1 MLLKANIA
9 FKPDNQNQVLL
20 FPGRLD
26 ENIPAVHP
34 VRIVNEIV
42 DKLDISDILS
52 EYKGGGTSAYHPRML
67 LKILIYGYLN
77 NIYSSRKIAQQLT
90 ENIPFMWLSGRQT
103 PDFRTIND
111 FRGKRLKGRI
121 QELFTQ
127 VVRLMCEEGFVSLTT
142 QYIDGTKLEG
152 ASNRYT
158 FVWRKSIEKHK
169 PRLEEHIREVFDTIE
184 KAIEEDNT
192 SACTTTLTGMTSEEL
207 RERLSRLTARLNT
220 PDKAVKKAC
229 NKLED
234 KLLPKLQEYE
244 EKLALCG
251 ERNSYSKTDPEATFM
266 RMKEDHMK
274 NGQLKPAYNVQ
285 ISTLHQFITHFGIY
299 QRPGD
304 TALLIP
310 YLEAFKERYVMKNLN
325 GHNVIADAGYGSE
338 QNYEYIEKE
347 KITGYVKYNYFHM
360 EQKKRFRDNIFLAQ
374 NLFYNPDKDF
384 IICPMGQR
392 MDFVYRK
399 KNKSDLGYE
408 SEVSVYKACNCQGCP
423 LRSKCHKAQ
432 GNRTIELN
440 HKLLEY
446 KRKAREL
453 LMGEEGMKNRSKRPV
468 EVEAVFGQLKK
479 NKGFN
484 RFLLRGLKKVEVEF
498 GLLAMAHNLMK
509 LMKNRAKLCWGLFRA
524 NIISKKAV
532 KKGKERKL
540 KGKKGRKIIKEPTEN
555 FTFRSVSSFFI
566 LKLRFSPP
574 TQTAS

>member
-1 MLLKANIA
+1 MPHKANIT

-26 ENIPAVHP
+26 ENIPSIHP
-34 VRIVNEIV
+34 VRIVNEVV
-42 DKLDISDILS
+42 DKLDISDLLS

-67 LKILIYGYLN
+67 LKVLIYGYLN
-77 NIYSSRKIAQQLT
+77 NIYSSRKIAQQLR

-111 FRGKRLKGRI
+111 FRSKRLKGRI
-121 QELFTQ
+121 HDLFTR
-127 VVRLMCEEGFVSLTT
+127 VVSLMCEEGFVSLTT

-169 PRLEEHIREVFDTIE
+169 PRLEEHIREVFDIIE
-184 KAIEEDNT
+184 KAIEEDNAC
-192 SACTTTLTGMTSEEL
+192 ACTTTLTGMSSEEL
-207 RERLSRLTARLNT
+207 RKRLACLTSRLNT
-220 PDKAVKKAC
+220 PGKNVEKAC
-229 NKLED
+229 KELEN

-244 EKLALCG
+244 EKLSVCG
-251 ERNSYSKTDPEATFM
+251 DRNSYSKTDRDATFM

-285 ISTLHQFITHFGIY
+285 ISTVNQVITYFDIF

-310 YLEAFKERYVMKNLN
+310 YLEAFKERYGLKDLR
-325 GHNVIADAGYGSE
+325 GHVVVADAGYGSE
-338 QNYEYIEKE
+338 ENYEYMEKE
-347 KITGYVKYNYFHM
+347 KITGYVKYNYFHA
-360 EQKKRFRDNIFLAQ
+360 EQKKKFRDNIFLAQ
-374 NLFYNPDKDF
+374 NLFYNPVGDF

-399 KNKSDLGYE
+399 KKKSDLGYE
-408 SEVSVYKACNCQGCP
+408 SETFVYKACECQGCP
-423 LRSKCHKAQ
+423 LRCRCHKAQ
-432 GNRTIELN
+432 GNRTVELN
-440 HKLLEY
+440 HKLRKY

-453 LMGEEGMKNRSKRPV
+453 LMSEEGMKHRSKRPV

-479 NKGFN
+479 NRRFN
-484 RFLLRGLKKVEVEF
+484 RFLLRGLNKVEVEF

-509 LMKNRAKLCWGLFRA
+509 LTKNRAKSCFLLF
-524 NIISKKAV
+524 IV
-532 KKGKERKL
+532 
-540 KGKKGRKIIKEPTEN
+540 KIIDIKRRKKEEENEKEGRHTSCTKKEPTEI
-555 FTFRSVSSFFI
+555 FTFRS
-566 LKLRFSPP
+566 
-574 TQTAS
+574 ASLFN